1 MNSITSVIFATGVL
15 LAGTVLSFA
24 NNDSPKITV
33 SSMATITPVVELYTS
48 EGCSSCPPADRLLS
62 KLGGLMDESFHAVPL
77 AFHVDYWN
85 WLGWH
90 DPYSTEQFTKRQRL
104 VAEHNNQRSI
114 YTPEI
119 VVGGKEARGGGVI
132 YDWITR
138 RNNQPSTV
146 SIMLDVSSDSNA
158 LLQADL
164 VLKSDAVNTNARIYV
179 AIYENEIVR
188 NITGGENRGK
198 TLMHDYVVRYWSD
211 PIVLQTGKSVES
223 FNLTIGDDWVRKN
236 LGIAVV
242 AVNHQ
247 NGETLQAVHTPLT
260 KLYL

>member
-1 MNSITSVIFATGVL
+1 
-15 LAGTVLSFA
+15 
-24 NNDSPKITV
+24 
-33 SSMATITPVVELYTS
+33 
-48 EGCSSCPPADRLLS
+48 
-62 KLGGLMDESFHAVPL
+62 
-77 AFHVDYWN
+77 
-85 WLGWH
+85 
-90 DPYSTEQFTKRQRL
+90 
-104 VAEHNNQRSI
+104 
-114 YTPEI
+114 
-119 VVGGKEARGGGVI
+119 
-132 YDWITR
+132 
-138 RNNQPSTV
+138 
-146 SIMLDVSSDSNA
+146 
-158 LLQADL
+158 
-164 VLKSDAVNTNARIYV
+164 V